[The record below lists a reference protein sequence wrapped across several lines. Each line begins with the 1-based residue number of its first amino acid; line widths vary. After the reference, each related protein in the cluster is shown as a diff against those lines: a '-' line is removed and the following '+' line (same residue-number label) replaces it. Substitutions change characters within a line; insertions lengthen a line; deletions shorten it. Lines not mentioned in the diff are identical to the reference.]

1 MPNGHDMPALFNFTK
16 EGKPAFVS
24 CRRKLIRQNYL
35 PDQISFVN
43 SSHLMLNPPFER
55 TESNLKDS
63 NLSHSS
69 KCASVSTRIVKSKFK
84 S

>member
-1 MPNGHDMPALFNFTK
+1 LPNGHDMPALFNFTK
-16 EGKPAFVS
+16 EGESRVKA
-24 CRRKLIRQNYL
+24 KGTNTDGQNYL
-35 PDQISFVN
+35 PDPISFVN
-43 SSHLMLNPPFER
+43 SSHLMLNLHFER